1 MNFGELM
8 VRFRERWQG
17 LTRVQ
22 KGISVSVVVVIL
34 LALAFVGQKLF
45 STPYAPLFT
54 GLDPKEAGKMAEELR
69 KEKIPYRVTDQGKT
83 IEVPENKVYETRISL
98 ASSGALYNSGVGF
111 ELFDQNKLGVTEFE
125 QQVGYQRA
133 LQEELRR
140 TIVQLDAVEQARVH
154 LVLPRKSLFLDEQV
168 EPSAS
173 IALKLKPAA
182 KLAPENVRG
191 IVDIVT
197 GSVEGLKPESVN
209 IIDMDGNSLT
219 DILRLKDKSLNF
231 TLQTLDHYEI
241 KRAYEKELENR
252 IQQMLRQ
259 ILGPGKAVSMVTA
272 ELDFNQ
278 KQSTSTSYEEGKT
291 LSQHSLEET
300 GSGSSMGG
308 TPGTDSELPGSTVSA
323 QASAGSGSNY
333 SKQENTTNYQVPTKQ
348 ESVVEAPGSV
358 KRLSASV
365 VVNGNFPQ
373 SQLQQINNV
382 VATAIGFDEARG
394 DQITV
399 SSMAFDDSLQREA
412 EAAMAAEQ
420 ARAEAAKR
428 NLLIAAMA
436 AGAFILLALLIAYI
450 IMLRRRRAARLA
462 EELARQQQ
470 EEEIKVLREDEPLEV
485 VQRARSREDDIKDIA
500 QENPEEVAEIIK
512 LWMRE

>member
-22 KGISVSVVVVIL
+22 KIIAVSVVVVIL
-34 LALAFVGQKLF
+34 LALAFLGQKLF

-54 GLDPKEAGKMAEELR
+54 GLDPKEAGKIAEELK

-173 IALKLKPAA
+173 IALKLKPSAT
-182 KLAPENVRG
+182 LAPEHVRG
-191 IVDIVT
+191 IVDLVT
-197 GSVEGLKPESVN
+197 GSVEGLKPENVN
-209 IIDMDGNSLT
+209 IIDMEGNSLT
-219 DILRLKDKSLNF
+219 DTLRLKDNSLNF

-272 ELDFNQ
+272 ELDFDQ
-278 KQSTSTSYEEGKT
+278 KQSTSTTYDEGKT
-291 LSQHSLEET
+291 LSQHNLEET
-300 GSGSSMGG
+300 GSGSTEGG
-308 TPGTDSELPGSTVSA
+308 PPGTDSELPGSTVSA
-323 QASAGSGSNY
+323 QASTGSGSSY
-333 SKQENTTNYQVPTKQ
+333 SKQENTTNYQVPSKQ

-382 VATAIGFDEARG
+382 VATAIGYDQARG

-399 SSMAFDDSLQREA
+399 SSMAFDDSLQKEA
-412 EAAMAAEQ
+412 EAEMAAEK

-428 NLLIAAMA
+428 NMLIAAMA
-436 AGAFILLALLIAYI
+436 SGAFILLVLLVAYI
-450 IMLRRRRAARLA
+450 AMLRRRRAARLA
-462 EELARQQQ
+462 EELARQQE
-470 EEEIKVLREDEPLEV
+470 EEEINVLREDEPLEV

-500 QENPEEVAEIIK
+500 QENPDEVAEIIK
-512 LWMRE
+512 LWLRE